1 MRGAHPIDSMQDTIR
16 KKELAALKP
25 GAMSCAPEPLAKFV
39 VRVPDSSDEA
49 PECGGLPFAMAMRRL
64 PLAFAPARPTA
75 RPSWRM
81 VVDWAILPVKRT
93 KSATKRIRDPVE
105 MRDAWGALHSFL
117 SDIADLRPCRPRA
130 DGTYISTDNRISL
143 ASGRTLSKATLF
155 WVLHL
160 GGWIA
165 FGTFVWALNIADIGP
180 FPSALEQL
188 LWVGCGFAFTLG
200 FRVVFRGACSAG
212 WSYTSLIMLAATL
225 SVLTSPIWY
234 VVFMG
239 LLRASIAGPVQALGL
254 SAMWAH
260 EASEVA
266 ALPRW
271 WPPIGY
277 WMYFTSLLSTW
288 CSLYFGIKA
297 MLDLEAERARSVRAL
312 KLADSARLR
321 ALQSQ
326 LNPHFLFNALNGIA
340 TLIREGERTRA
351 ADTVDTL
358 SDFLRLTLQK
368 LDSPEIPVR
377 EELAFVEQYLRIQ
390 RLRFGSTFRAS
401 VDADPETHDALVPTL
416 ILQPLVENA
425 VRHGV
430 LARAQGGALSVSIR
444 RRDEVLVIT
453 VEDDGPGLGDESAH
467 PYGVGFKNS
476 AERLAAL
483 YGDDAHMSVGARPHG
498 RGFVVVVFL
507 PFRKASGTTPA
518 NPARVT
524 VPV

>member
-1 MRGAHPIDSMQDTIR
+1 MAI
-16 KKELAALKP
+16 
-25 GAMSCAPEPLAKFV
+25 CPLTF
-39 VRVPDSSDEA
+39 
-49 PECGGLPFAMAMRRL
+49 
-64 PLAFAPARPTA
+64 AFAPLPPARRA
-75 RPSWRM
+75 SWQNL
-81 VVDWAILPVKRT
+81 VVDWATRQVKRT
-93 KSATKRIRDPVE
+93 KSATKRTNNPVE
-105 MRDAWGALHSFL
+105 MRDTRGRALHSFFR
-117 SDIADLRPCRPRA
+117 DIADLRPGRPRA
-130 DGTYISTDNRISL
+130 DGTYINTDTHISL

-155 WVLHL
+155 RVLQL

-165 FGTFVWALNIADIGP
+165 FGTFVWAVNIADIGP
-180 FPSALEQL
+180 FPSAVEQL
-188 LWVGCGFAFTLG
+188 LWVGCGFTLTLG
-200 FRVVFRGACSAG
+200 FRSAFRRGCAAG
-212 WSYTSLIMLAATL
+212 WSYASLITLAATL
-225 SVLTSPIWY
+225 SVLAAPIWY
-234 VVFMG
+234 VAFIT
-239 LLRASIAGPVQALGL
+239 LLRASLTGPVQALGL
-254 SAMWAH
+254 GAMFAH

-266 ALPRW
+266 AHPRW

-277 WMYFTSLLSTW
+277 WIYFTSLLSTW
-288 CSLYFGIKA
+288 SSLYFGIKA

-340 TLIREGERTRA
+340 TLIREGDRTRA

-368 LDSPEIPVR
+368 LDSPEIPVC

-390 RLRFGSTFRAS
+390 RLRFGSSFRAT

-430 LARAQGGALSVSIR
+430 LARAQGGALSLSIR
-444 RRDEVLVIT
+444 RCEEVLVIT

-467 PYGVGFKNS
+467 PYGLGFKNS

-483 YGDDAHMSVGARPHG
+483 YGDAAHMSVGARPYG
-498 RGFVVVVFL
+498 SGFVVVVFL
-507 PFRKASGTTPA
+507 PFRKGPEMPA
-518 NPARVT
+518 NPARAAV
-524 VPV
+524 VV

>member
-1 MRGAHPIDSMQDTIR
+1 MAIR
-16 KKELAALKP
+16 
-25 GAMSCAPEPLAKFV
+25 
-39 VRVPDSSDEA
+39 
-49 PECGGLPFAMAMRRL
+49 
-64 PLAFAPARPTA
+64 PLAFALPGPVPRPC
-75 RPSWRM
+75 WGNLLL
-81 VVDWAILPVKRT
+81 DWTTFAVKRT
-93 KSATKRIRDPVE
+93 KIATKRTSNPVE
-105 MRDAWGALHSFL
+105 MRDTRGRALDSLLRDMAH
-117 SDIADLRPCRPRA
+117 LRPCHPRA
-130 DGTYISTDNRISL
+130 DGTFISIDNSITL
-143 ASGRTLSKATLF
+143 VSGRTLSKATLF
-155 WVLHL
+155 RVLQV
-160 GGWIA
+160 GGWMA

-180 FPSALEQL
+180 FPSAVEQL
-188 LWVGCGFAFTLG
+188 IWVGCGFTLTLG
-200 FRVVFRGACSAG
+200 FRELFRRGCSAG
-212 WSYTSLIMLAATL
+212 WSYTALIMLAATL
-225 SVLTSPIWY
+225 SVLAAPIWY

-239 LLRASIAGPVQALGL
+239 LLRAAIAGPVQVLRLG
-254 SAMWAH
+254 AMFAH

-277 WMYFTSLLSTW
+277 WMYFSSLLSTW

-312 KLADSARLR
+312 KLADGARLR

-340 TLIREGERTRA
+340 TLIREGDGPRA

-377 EELAFVEQYLRIQ
+377 EELTFVEQYLRIQ
-390 RLRFGSTFRAS
+390 RLRFGGCLRATMD
-401 VDADPETHDALVPTL
+401 VDPETHDALVPTL

-430 LARAQGGALSVSIR
+430 LASAQGGTLSVSIR
-444 RRDEVLVIT
+444 RQDEVLVIT

-467 PYGVGFKNS
+467 PYGVGFRNS

-483 YGDDAHMSVGARPHG
+483 YGDEAHMSVGARPYG

-507 PFRKASGTTPA
+507 PFRQAPGMPVD
-518 NPARVT
+518 PARVA
-524 VPV
+524 VAV

>member
-1 MRGAHPIDSMQDTIR
+1 MAGRPLT
-16 KKELAALKP
+16 LASVLP
-25 GAMSCAPEPLAKFV
+25 PPAPRA
-39 VRVPDSSDEA
+39 
-49 PECGGLPFAMAMRRL
+49 
-64 PLAFAPARPTA
+64 
-75 RPSWRM
+75 SWWTLLIGH
-81 VVDWAILPVKRT
+81 WATLPVKRT
-93 KSATKRIRDPVE
+93 KSATKRTSDPVE
-105 MRDAWGALHSFL
+105 RRNTRARALHSL
-117 SDIADLRPCRPRA
+117 LRDIAGLCLGGPRA
-130 DGTYISTDNRISL
+130 DTTHINTDNPISL
-143 ASGRTLSKATLF
+143 ASGRTLSKATVF

-188 LWVGCGFAFTLG
+188 LWVGCGLTLTLG
-200 FRVVFRGACSAG
+200 FRRLFRLGCSAG

-225 SVLTSPIWY
+225 SVLGGPIWY
-234 VVFMG
+234 VVDLT
-239 LLRASIAGPVQALGL
+239 LLRASLTGPVQVLGL
-254 SAMWAH
+254 GAMFAR

-266 ALPRW
+266 AHPRW
-271 WPPIGY
+271 WPPIGH
-277 WMYFTSLLSTW
+277 WMLFTSLLSTW

-390 RLRFGSTFRAS
+390 RLRFGSSLRAT
-401 VDADPETHDALVPTL
+401 VVADPETQDALVPTL

-430 LARAQGGALSVSIR
+430 LACAQGGALSVSIH

-453 VEDDGPGLGDESAH
+453 VEDDGPGRGDESAH
-467 PYGVGFKNS
+467 AYGVGFKNS

-507 PFRKASGTTPA
+507 PFRKAAGLT
-518 NPARVT
+518 R
-524 VPV
+524 

>member
-1 MRGAHPIDSMQDTIR
+1 MRI
-16 KKELAALKP
+16 
-25 GAMSCAPEPLAKFV
+25 EPLTLALL
-39 VRVPDSSDEA
+39 A
-49 PECGGLPFAMAMRRL
+49 L
-64 PLAFAPARPTA
+64 PLTPRA
-75 RPSWRM
+75 SWRNLLTWP
-81 VVDWAILPVKRT
+81 VFAVKRT
-93 KSATKRIRDPVE
+93 KSATKRTSGLPTMHDP
-105 MRDAWGALHSFL
+105 WGPALHCFFREF
-117 SDIADLRPCRPRA
+117 AHLRPCGTPA
-130 DGTYISTDNRISL
+130 DRTYINTDNRISL

-155 WVLHL
+155 RVFQL

-165 FGTFVWALNIADIGP
+165 LGTFAWALNIADIGP
-180 FPSALEQL
+180 IPSALEQL
-188 LWVGCGFAFTLG
+188 LWVASGLTLTLG
-200 FRVVFRGACSAG
+200 FRLIFKNRCAAG
-212 WSYTSLIMLAATL
+212 WSYASLIALAATL
-225 SVLTSPIWY
+225 SVVGGPIWY
-234 VVFMG
+234 VAHLT
-239 LLRASIAGPVQALGL
+239 LLRETLAGAAQVPGL
-254 SAMWAH
+254 VAMFAH
-260 EASEVA
+260 EAGEVA
-266 ALPRW
+266 AHRWW

-277 WMYFTSLLSTW
+277 WMMYTSLLSTW

-340 TLIREGERTRA
+340 TLIREGERVRA

-368 LDSPEIPVR
+368 LDSPEIHVR
-377 EELAFVEQYLRIQ
+377 EELVFIEHYLRIQ
-390 RLRFGSTFRAS
+390 RLRFGRAFRAI
-401 VDADPETHDALVPTL
+401 VDADPETLDALVPTL

-453 VEDDGPGLGDESAH
+453 VEDDGPGVADESAH

-483 YGDDAHMSVGARPHG
+483 YGDAAHMSVGARAYGP
-498 RGFVVVVFL
+498 GFVVVVFM
-507 PFRKASGTTPA
+507 PFRKTPEMPVD
-518 NPARVT
+518 PA
-524 VPV
+524 PVGVAVAV